1 MLIHDERTT
10 TSKLI
15 STSPSEAP
23 KLLFWNFTPFDQH
36 LSPSSL
42 ASDDLHWTVYGFG
55 CFRLHIWMRPCST
68 WQLCCIR
75 PISLSTAG
83 LIQSSWILCYLETSK
98 LQVRLHGW
106 GICTTNISLPAQ
118 KGGLIFC
125 TVDCFT
131 LEQRSERL
139 PFYYKK
145 LEFPQ
150 VLGSSPVITSHAGTR
165 HRGLFLSFCGINAQ
179 KMTTNAYAL
188 TSPAAALSN
197 NPLSLPLDFWL
208 LLAAMQWRSSTC

>member
-1 MLIHDERTT
+1 MMKRPPQASWLAHPRQRPQSYYFETLHP
-10 TSKLI
+10 LI
-15 STSPSEAP
+15 SISVPSPWPPMTSIELSMTLAILDYTYEWDHVA
-23 KLLFWNFTPFDQH
+23 LGNFAVSV
-36 LSPSSL
+36 L
-42 ASDDLHWTVYGFG
+42 
-55 CFRLHIWMRPCST
+55 FRLA
-68 WQLCCIR
+68 QLD
-75 PISLSTAG
+75 
-83 LIQSSWILCYLETSK
+83 SSNHPEYSYLETSK
-98 LQVRLHGW
+98 LQVRLYGW

-118 KGGLIFC
+118 KGELIFC

-165 HRGLFLSFCGINAQ
+165 HRGLFLSFYAINAQ

-197 NPLSLPLDFWL
+197 NPLSLPFDFWL
-208 LLAAMQWRSSTC
+208 LLAAMQWRSLTC